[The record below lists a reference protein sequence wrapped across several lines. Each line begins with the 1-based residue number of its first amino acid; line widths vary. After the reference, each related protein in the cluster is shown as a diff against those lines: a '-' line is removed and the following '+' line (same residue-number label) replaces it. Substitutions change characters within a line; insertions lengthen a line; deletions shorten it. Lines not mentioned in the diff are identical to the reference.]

1 MAVLV
6 RRIRALRT
14 AMCAGVAVLI
24 IALFITQ
31 IVMGTHYALKAR
43 DARVR
48 TLSVRT
54 ARGQL
59 TDRYG
64 RVLAGTQTQYA
75 LTLSISEVEKGQL
88 NDSICAALA
97 ILSSCHASLS
107 CEIPIEADG
116 DSYRYT
122 EADVEGFL
130 KKLDLPSGTS
140 ASDAVALLTKTYSAQ
155 QVPASLLLPL
165 LAVRIQGTSQGY
177 RAYTPIEL
185 GITEQAAICAK
196 VMENSALLS
205 GISVE
210 QVPVRTYPG
219 GSLLCHVLGYMGK
232 ISRED
237 ADAYTQKGYDL
248 SRDTIGKSGLE
259 ATLEDVLHP
268 VSGEKTVSIDSM
280 GNITHVL
287 SETPGHDGQDVVL
300 TVDARLQK
308 VAEDALTSTMAQI
321 RSGAMGEAF
330 PNAKI
335 GAAVALDVRNG
346 EVLAMASVPGYDP
359 NVFLKPLSEET
370 WQALNPSYTQ
380 VGGQADKDPTL
391 PRPLVNNAITNAF
404 APGSVF
410 KPITALAAL
419 QAGVVTRTEAI
430 LDEGRYTRF
439 SQVQAPA
446 CWTWNESHTTHG
458 LVDLDAALSGSCNY
472 YFYELGYRTGSVRLR
487 AMAQKLGL
495 GQKSGLPL
503 LGEAAGV
510 IDSAEEANALARAR
524 TVSRICA
531 CCPPVSKEEAGALAD
546 ALLQDPSLPH
556 CQALLSPLG
565 MDTAQIQSVYALLD
579 TLRWRESRILAS
591 AIGQGDNT
599 TTVLQ
604 MANALAAIT
613 QNGQR
618 YTPQLVLSYP
628 DSTGEVTPQVA
639 CEAFLPHSAVQAVC
653 KGLLDVTQSG
663 TARRY
668 FTDCPLSIAAKT
680 GTAQSQGRDAFAWF
694 IAYAPFEDP
703 RIAVAVMIGQGGH
716 GAYAAPV
723 ARSII
728 EAYFAP
734 GEGTVLVH
742 DQTLLP

>member
-6 RRIRALRT
+6 RRIRTLRI
-14 AMCAGVAVLI
+14 AMCAGMAVLV
-24 IALFITQ
+24 ATLFITQ
-31 IVMGTHYALKAR
+31 VVMGPQYAQEAL
-43 DARVR
+43 DARIR

-64 RVLAGTQTQYA
+64 RILAGTQTQYA
-75 LTLSISEVEKGQL
+75 LMLSISEAESGKL

-97 ILSSCHASLS
+97 ILRSYQASLS

-122 EADVEGFL
+122 EEDVQDFL
-130 KKLDLPSGTS
+130 TALKLPSDT
-140 ASDAVALLTKTYSAQ
+140 AAPDAVAQLVQKYGAQ
-155 QVPASLLLPL
+155 QVPKSLLLPL
-165 LAVRIQGTSQGY
+165 LAVRVQGTAQGY

-185 GITEQAAICAK
+185 GVTEDSAICAK

-210 QVPVRTYPG
+210 QVPVRTYPN

-237 ADAYTQKGYDL
+237 AEIYTQKGYDL
-248 SRDTIGKSGLE
+248 SRDTVGKSGLE

-268 VSGEKTVSIDSM
+268 VSGERTVSIDSS

-300 TVDARLQK
+300 TVDARLQE

-330 PNAKI
+330 PNAQI
-335 GAAVALDVRNG
+335 GAAVALDVTTG

-359 NVFLKPLSEET
+359 NVFLKPLSEQT
-370 WQALNPSYTQ
+370 WQSLNPTYTQ
-380 VGGQADKDPTL
+380 ADGQADRNPTL

-419 QAGVVTRTEAI
+419 EAGVVTPTETI
-430 LDEGRYTRF
+430 LDQGRYTRF
-439 SQVQAPA
+439 SQTQAPA
-446 CWTWNESHTTHG
+446 CWTWNESSTTHG

-472 YFYELGYRTGSVRLR
+472 YFYELGYRTGSARLR

-510 IDSAEEANALARAR
+510 IDSVEEADALARTRA
-524 TVSRICA
+524 VSRICA
-531 CCPPVSKEEAGALAD
+531 CCSSVSEAQAGALAD
-546 ALLQDPSLPH
+546 ALLEDPSLPH

-565 MDTAQIQSVYALLD
+565 MDDAQIQSVYNLLD

-613 QNGQR
+613 QNGRR

-628 DSTGEVTPQVA
+628 DSTGEVAPEVA
-639 CEAFLPHSAVQAVC
+639 CEAFLPSSTVQAVC
-653 KGLLDVTQSG
+653 RGLRDVTQSG

-668 FTDCPLSIAAKT
+668 FTDCPISIAAKT

-723 ARSII
+723 ARAII

-734 GEGTVLVH
+734 GEGTAVVRERE
-742 DQTLLP
+742 LLP

>member
-6 RRIRALRT
+6 KRIRTLRT
-14 AMCAGVAVLI
+14 AMSTGILI
-24 IALFITQ
+24 LIVSLFVTQ
-31 IVMGTHYALKAR
+31 ILMGTHYTQKAL

-48 TLSVRT
+48 TLSIRT

-64 RVLAGTQTQYA
+64 RILAGTQTQYA
-75 LTLSISEVEKGQL
+75 LTLSLSEVEKGKL

-97 ILSSCHASLS
+97 ILYAHHASLS
-107 CEIPIEADG
+107 CDIPIQAHG

-122 EADVEGFL
+122 EADITGFL
-130 KKLDLPSGTS
+130 KKMDLPIDTP
-140 ASDAVALLTKTYSAQ
+140 APDAVSHLTAKYGAA

-185 GITEQAAICAK
+185 GITDEAAICAK
-196 VMENSALLS
+196 VMENSALLP
-205 GISVE
+205 GVSVE
-210 QVPVRTYPG
+210 QVPVRTYPNG
-219 GSLLCHVLGYMGK
+219 TLLCHVLGYMGK

-237 ADAYTQKGYDL
+237 ADVYTQKGYDL

-259 ATLEDVLHP
+259 ATLEDILHP
-268 VSGEKTVSIDSM
+268 VSGEKTVSIDSV

-287 SETPGHDGQDVVL
+287 AQTPGRDGQDVVL
-300 TVDARLQK
+300 TVDAKLQK

-335 GAAVALDVRNG
+335 GAAVALDVTTG
-346 EVLAMASVPGYDP
+346 EVLSMASVPQFDP
-359 NVFLKPLSEET
+359 NVFLKPLSEQT
-370 WQALNPSYTQ
+370 WQMLNPSYAQASGQ
-380 VGGQADKDPTL
+380 VDKDPTL

-419 QAGVVTRTEAI
+419 QAGVVTQGETI

-458 LVDLDAALSGSCNY
+458 QVDLDAALSGSCNY

-487 AMAQKLGL
+487 TMAQKLGL
-495 GQKSGLPL
+495 GQKSGLPIM
-503 LGEAAGV
+503 GEAAGM
-510 IDSAEEANALARAR
+510 IDSAEEANALARTR
-524 TVSRICA
+524 TLSRICA
-531 CCPPVSKEEAGALAD
+531 CCTQVSKEQAGALAD
-546 ALLQDPSLPH
+546 ALLQDASLPH
-556 CQALLSPLG
+556 CRELLAPLG
-565 MDTAQIQSVYALLD
+565 MDAAQIQSVYELLD
-579 TLRWRESRILAS
+579 TLRWRESRILAG

-599 TTVLQ
+599 ATVLQ

-618 YTPQLVLSYP
+618 YIPQLVLSYP
-628 DSTGEVTPQVA
+628 DSAGEVSSQVA
-639 CEAFLPHSAVQAVC
+639 CEAFLPHNSVQAVC

-663 TARRY
+663 TARHY
-668 FTDCPLSIAAKT
+668 FVDCPLSVAAKT

-723 ARSII
+723 ARAII
-728 EAYFAP
+728 EAYFAQ
-734 GEGTVLVH
+734 GTGTPVVRN
-742 DQTLLP
+742 QTLLP